1 MSQQFID
8 VDDDDWT
15 SDLGSQ
21 DILDELK
28 EGITKL
34 PSDID
39 DNEYDSES
47 ESESQLVPMVKP
59 EIKKEKTF
67 LVMSMCHGNKI
78 ITRNINTLDPD
89 FVNYLNELKTE
100 SWYEFVRKT
109 YICGT
114 APFGNVTIPKLRVLD
129 MIHHKILKLLVPVF
143 QLKTLIEKVLL
154 PV

>member
-8 VDDDDWT
+8 IDDDDWT

-39 DNEYDSES
+39 HDKSEYESES
-47 ESESQLVPMVKP
+47 ESESQLFPTAKP

-78 ITRNINTLDPD
+78 ITKNINSLIPD
-89 FVNYLNELKTE
+89 FVSYLDELKRE
-100 SWYEFVRKT
+100 PWYEFVRKT

-114 APFGNVTIPKLRVLD
+114 APFGNVCIISDNTEAPGSRYD
-129 MIHHKILKLLVPVF
+129 TSQNF
-143 QLKTLIEKVLL
+143 KTFS
-154 PV
+154 